1 MKRRLRQLVQ
11 MGLDFI
17 LGFIVTAYGLLLFDV
32 PYPFTEIFF
41 LSLSFSSIKV
51 VGNYMLGNYKQLWR
65 YTSFREL
72 QNIIFVSSIFAS
84 LFSFFIIFGLFQ
96 ASLFFLVFDSF
107 AYFIGATSIRA
118 IRRFQHFIRVPKLN
132 RFATKPEALRTLI
145 VGAGSS
151 AESLIDSIVGDKSA
165 GIRVVGLLDDDK
177 NKIGAELHGNAI
189 LNNTHHMEDIISAK
203 EVQMVIVAMPT
214 ADITV
219 RRNLVSRARKCGVQV
234 KVIPSFSSMGRGNSA
249 LYDTNITISDLLDG
263 KEFQTKHMA
272 SALKKDLDLVLITGG
287 AGYIGLH
294 LVDYFLSNNY
304 RVRVLDNFTFGT
316 AHLKHY
322 ENNPNLELIEGDI
335 ANIRDVVPALKGVN
349 TVIALA
355 ALVGDPACGVD
366 AEETLN
372 LNYEATKILI
382 ETSNFYGVKRFVF
395 ASSCSVYGAAEN
407 TFLNESSPLNPVSLY
422 AKTRIMSEEVVLE
435 RCGSVEPV
443 ILRLSTVFGLSPR
456 MRFDL
461 VVNLVTVKAIVEG
474 KFQIFGG
481 DQWRPFVHCKDAAK
495 AFYLAATAPSD
506 VVESPIFNVGSDD
519 MNYNLKDVGKM
530 VHSCVPNA
538 EYELVES
545 QEDARNYK
553 VSFEKINK
561 CLGFQPDYTIST
573 GIEEMVGAIKK
584 DSKLQKY
591 KTETFSNLQV
601 IKSKFEAK

>member
-1 MKRRLRQLVQ
+1 MKRRIRQMVQ

-17 LGFIVTAYGLLLFDV
+17 LGFVVAAYGLLLFDV

-41 LSLSFSSIKV
+41 LSMSFSSIKV
-51 VGNYMLGNYKQLWR
+51 VGNYMFGNYKQLWR

-107 AYFIGATSIRA
+107 AYFVGATGIRS
-118 IRRFQHFIRVPKLN
+118 IRRFQYFIRLPNFSQK
-132 RFATKPEALRTLI
+132 AESLRTLI
-145 VGAGSS
+145 IGAGSS
-151 AESLIDSIVGDKSA
+151 AEALIDSITGDSTVGLS
-165 GIRVVGLLDDDK
+165 IIGLLDDDK
-177 NKIGAELHGNAI
+177 NKIGAEIHGRPI
-189 LNNTHHMEDIISAK
+189 LDDTSKMEEIVTQQEI
-203 EVQMVIVAMPT
+203 QMVIVAMPT
-214 ADITV
+214 ADVTV

-234 KVIPSFSSMGRGNSA
+234 KVIPSFTSLGRGNSS
-249 LYDTNITISDLLDG
+249 LYDTTITIGDLLDG
-263 KEFQTKHMA
+263 KEFQTKYM
-272 SALKKDLDLVLITGG
+272 SNSLKKDHDLVLITGG

-304 RVRVLDNFTFGT
+304 RVRVLDNFTFGKD
-316 AHLKHY
+316 HLKHY
-322 ENNPNLELIEGDI
+322 ENNPNLELLEGDI
-335 ANIRDVVPALKGVN
+335 ANIRDVVPVLKGVN

-382 ETSNFYGVKRFVF
+382 ETANFYGVKRFVF
-395 ASSCSVYGAAEN
+395 ASSCSVYGAADDVY
-407 TFLNESSPLNPVSLY
+407 LNENSPLNPVSLY
-422 AKTRIMSEEVVLE
+422 AKTRIMSEEVILE
-435 RCGSVEPV
+435 RCGNVEPV

-495 AFYLAATAPSD
+495 AFYLAATAPSEN
-506 VVESPIFNVGSDD
+506 VESPIFNVGSDE
-519 MNYNLKDVGKM
+519 MNYNLKEVGKL
-530 VHSCVPNA
+530 VHSCVPNS

-553 VSFEKINK
+553 VSFEKITQV
-561 CLGFQPDYTIST
+561 LGFRPDYTLAS
-573 GIEEMVGAIKK
+573 GIEEMVDAVQKNTQ
-584 DSKLQKY
+584 LQNY
-591 KTETFSNLQV
+591 KTDTFSNLQV
-601 IKSKFEAK
+601 IKSKFGSK